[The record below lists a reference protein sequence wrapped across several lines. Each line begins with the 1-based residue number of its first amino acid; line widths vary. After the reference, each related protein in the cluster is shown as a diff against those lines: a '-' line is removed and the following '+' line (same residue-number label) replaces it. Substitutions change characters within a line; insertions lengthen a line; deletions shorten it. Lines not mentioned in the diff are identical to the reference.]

1 MLEVR
6 HIYQKYKDKD
16 ILQDISFVIPQGQFV
31 SVIGPSGAGKT
42 TLLRLFNHMTKPR
55 RGEVYVGKQQLD
67 TLHGAKLRQV
77 QQRVGMIYQDFCLVE
92 ELSCLQN
99 VLNGCLAR
107 IPLWRVLSGRF
118 PENERTAARQALQ
131 EVHLESYADQP
142 VYALSGGQKQ
152 RVAIARTLLQNA
164 DILLAD
170 EPVASL
176 DPLTAGQILGLLRQL
191 QQTSGLTIL
200 MSSHNVEQARKWSD
214 RILGLKDGRIFFDGP
229 PEAWTKD
236 LLTALYGSRCS

>member
-1 MLEVR
+1 MLELR
-6 HIYQKYKDKD
+6 HVYHKYKDKD
-16 ILQDISFVIPQGQFV
+16 ILQDISFVIPEGQFV

-55 RGEVYVGKQQLD
+55 SGEVYVGKERID
-67 TLHGAKLRQV
+67 TLHGAKLRKV

-92 ELSCLQN
+92 ELSCVEN

-107 IPLWRVLSGRF
+107 IPFWRALSGRF
-118 PENERTAARQALQ
+118 PENERTAAQKALQ
-131 EVHLESYADQP
+131 EVHLETYADQP

-152 RVAIARTLLQNA
+152 RVAIARTLLQDA

-176 DPLTAGQILGLLRQL
+176 DPLTAEQILGLLRQL
-191 QQTSGLTIL
+191 QQVSGMTIL

-214 RILGLKDGRIFFDGP
+214 RILGLKDGKLFFDGP
-229 PEAWTKD
+229 PEAWTHER
-236 LLTALYGSRCS
+236 LAALYGSRLS